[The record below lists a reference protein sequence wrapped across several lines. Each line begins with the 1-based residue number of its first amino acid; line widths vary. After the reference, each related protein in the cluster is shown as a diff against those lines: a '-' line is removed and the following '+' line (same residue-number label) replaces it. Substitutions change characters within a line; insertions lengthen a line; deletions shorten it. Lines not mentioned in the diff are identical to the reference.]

1 MPWDSAWVNPAS
13 LMVLCGSVVGQ
24 GLGLLVS
31 KHHAWRRLRL
41 QVAYLAVSAVA
52 FMMVWWILVF
62 PASCHAVYRQ
72 AWSDVLVFLKVTDF
86 VPLTL
91 LTKYNV
97 QVCLSHQLPAVLWS
111 VAVPLQLHPAW
122 RGSYPQMHRI
132 VGRGFLL
139 LSAIMMLGVWLI
151 DQQGLH
157 FHINDFPT
165 LRHHEASS
173 FVFPAHVPRLEIMV
187 VYFLFTGACAG
198 VQASRKRFA
207 SHRTWVLRHVA
218 GGFWVAVQRL
228 LIGVAHGVLRPLAD
242 TRQPRLQKAIFADAA
257 YLGILLSIILAE
269 VAAVDMTAHGE
280 QVHKVQQDEKQRM
293 E

>member
-1 MPWDSAWVNPAS
+1 MTWDSAWVNPAS

-24 GLGLLVS
+24 GLGLLVARR
-31 KHHAWRRLRL
+31 HAWRLRRL
-41 QVAYLAVSAVA
+41 QAAYLTVSAVA
-52 FMMVWWILVF
+52 AMMIWWILVF

-72 AWSDVLVFLKVTDF
+72 AWSDVLVYLKVANF

-111 VAVPLQLHPAW
+111 GAVPLQLHPAW
-122 RGSYPQMHRI
+122 RGGHPQLHRL
-132 VGRGFLL
+132 VGRVFFLL
-139 LSAIMMLGVWLI
+139 SVLMMFGVWLI

-173 FVFPAHVPRLEIMV
+173 FVFPAHVPRLEIMM

-218 GGFWVAVQRL
+218 GGFWVQFLKSVWL
-228 LIGVAHGVLRPLAD
+228 VLGLA
-242 TRQPRLQKAIFADAA
+242 RQDSR
-257 YLGILLSIILAE
+257 GWS
-269 VAAVDMTAHGE
+269 
-280 QVHKVQQDEKQRM
+280 
-293 E
+293 